1 MLANEEAV
9 TADAVPPAAT
19 GLDEAA
25 GPGEPDDPEDPQPAS
40 GTARTTSATAG
51 TNSPLRRACLIIFPR
66 PIDAPPS
73 HRRIIR
79 SDRSGA

>member
-1 MLANEEAV
+1 MLTKATV
-9 TADAVPPAAT
+9 AAEMLPVAP

-25 GPGEPDDPEDPQPAS
+25 VPGELADPEDPQPTS
-40 GTARTTSATAG
+40 GTARTTSATDG
-51 TNSPLRRACLIIFPR
+51 TNSVLRRACLIASLR
-66 PIDAPPS
+66 PMDAPPS